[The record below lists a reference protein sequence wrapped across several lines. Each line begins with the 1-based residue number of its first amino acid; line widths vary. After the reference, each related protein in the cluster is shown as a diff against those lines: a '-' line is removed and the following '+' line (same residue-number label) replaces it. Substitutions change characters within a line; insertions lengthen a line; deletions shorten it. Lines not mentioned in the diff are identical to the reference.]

1 MSREAAWIGTRDGRK
16 FWPLDPNRAD
26 THPDDLAWALGNKCR
41 FTGYCDKFYS
51 VAQHCVLIARKFRR
65 KALRQWALLHDAAE
79 AYLPD
84 VATPIKWAFYARSPV
99 SRHIV
104 PFTELEDDILFRV
117 LGQHSPHLSWPMP
130 GPVKLADRR
139 MVVTEKRDLFA
150 GTSPAWPA
158 YSDVKPYR
166 ERDRPLAGR

>member
-1 MSREAAWIGTRDGRK
+1 MITK
-16 FWPLDPNRAD
+16 
-26 THPDDLAWALGNKCR
+26 LAPCN
-41 FTGYCDKFYS
+41 DN
-51 VAQHCVLIARKFRR
+51 VLIRPVEAEKESPGGI
-65 KALRQWALLHDAAE
+65 ALPESLQER
-79 AYLPD
+79 
-84 VATPIKWAFYARSPV
+84 
-99 SRHIV
+99 
-104 PFTELEDDILFRV
+104 EDDILFRV